1 MEDDELRQ
9 GGSSLF
15 TGSEDYY
22 YNYGGGAGISSSQPA
37 KKSQFDFRDTF
48 MSYFSYSTARLVKV
62 HSLRVAVIFRIF
74 QLVIILYIIG

>member
-9 GGSSLF
+9 GSYFAGSNEFS
-15 TGSEDYY
+15 
-22 YNYGGGAGISSSQPA
+22 NYGGGAIRNSNKQSRFSLQ
-37 KKSQFDFRDTF
+37 DTF

-62 HSLRVAVIFRIF
+62 HSLRVAVIFRLF